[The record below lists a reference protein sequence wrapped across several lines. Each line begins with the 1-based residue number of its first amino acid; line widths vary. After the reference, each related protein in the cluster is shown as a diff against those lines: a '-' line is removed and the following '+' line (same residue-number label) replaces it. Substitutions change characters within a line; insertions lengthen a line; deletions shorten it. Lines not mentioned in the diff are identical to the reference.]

1 MKKILLILTL
11 ALVALAGCKKDPAP
25 GPEPGLTPDTPTTIV
40 FKTSRAV
47 GETITLGFNGSEMQ
61 NISMDGAK
69 AEDITVNHNWR
80 IVKLKLTSQ
89 TVTVKGDIT
98 VFDCRNN
105 GITDIALTK
114 DLRLYDF
121 NCSDNELTSLDVSG
135 LTELEYFAC
144 SYNRLT
150 SLNIEG
156 CDKLCYVECYSNSI
170 KDEAMTDIVNDL
182 PKLDTPGAGRLV
194 VTAEGCGNVITA
206 ADVAVAKDKNWD
218 VLDDKDHE
226 FEGHIA
232 VTGVSLNTEGLEI
245 YTGTKKTVK
254 ALIEPADATNKNVTW
269 TIGNPEIATVNDGVV
284 TGVAEGETTLTVT
297 TVDGGFTASIP
308 VKVVYSSVG
317 SLLGEWSGKVYHGV
331 TIVQGGDENSIR
343 IHGFPDQ
350 HKFNLQGYV
359 MSDNTIRIPKQTI
372 EAVYGPGDTGENE
385 TIVLNNDFIPLN
397 GDELVIQFDS
407 DHIYI
412 SDAWELGWK
421 ALTNG
426 KYYTSRGEADTLIRV
441 Q

>member
-1 MKKILLILTL
+1 MKRFLFTLTL
-11 ALVALAGCKKDPAP
+11 ALVALAGCKKDP

-61 NISMDGAK
+61 NISIDGAK
-69 AEDITVNHNWR
+69 AEDITVNHSWR

-105 GITDIALTK
+105 GITEITLTK

-121 NCSDNELTSLDVSG
+121 NCNDNDLTSLDVSG
-135 LTELEYFAC
+135 LTELEYLSC
-144 SYNRLT
+144 VSNKLT

-156 CDKLCYVECYSNSI
+156 CESIFYVACYKNVI
-170 KDEAMTDIVNDL
+170 KGEAMTDIVNDL

-206 ADVAVAKDKNWD
+206 ADVAAAKDKNWD

-232 VTGVSLNTEGLEI
+232 VTGVSLDTEGVEI
-245 YTGTKKTVK
+245 YTGSTKTVK
-254 ALIEPADATNKNVTW
+254 ALIEPADATNKTVTW
-269 TIGNPEIATVNDGVV
+269 TIGNPEIATVNEGVV

-308 VKVVYSSVG
+308 VKVVYSPVG
-317 SLLGEWSGKVYHGV
+317 SLLGEWSGKEYHV
-331 TIVQGGDENSIR
+331 TIVQGGSENSIT
-343 IHGFPDQ
+343 INNFPDDN
-350 HKFNLQGYV
+350 KFGLQGYV
-359 MSDNTIRIPKQTI
+359 MSDNTIRIPKQKI
-372 EAVYGPGDTGENE
+372 KAVYYEEGE
-385 TIVLNNDFIPLN
+385 TIIFKDDFIPLN

-412 SDAWELGWK
+412 SDSWELGYYIMEMYFTRKGK
-421 ALTNG
+421 A
-426 KYYTSRGEADTLIRV
+426 DILIRK

>member
-1 MKKILLILTL
+1 MKKIFLILTL
-11 ALVALAGCKKDPAP
+11 ALVALAGCKKEPAP
-25 GPEPGLTPDTPTTIV
+25 GPAPGLTPDTPTTIV
-40 FKTSRAV
+40 FKTSKAV
-47 GETITLGFNGSEMQ
+47 GETITLGFSGSEVSGLS
-61 NISMDGAK
+61 IDGAK
-69 AEDITVNHNWR
+69 VDDITVNHNWR
-80 IVKLKLTSQ
+80 IFKLKLTSQ

-105 GITDIALTK
+105 GITEITLTK

-121 NCSDNELTSLDVSG
+121 NCSGNELTSLDVSG

-144 SYNRLT
+144 SSNRLT

-182 PKLDTPGAGRLV
+182 PELGAPGTGRLV
-194 VTAEGCGNVITA
+194 VTAEGCGNDISSANIA
-206 ADVAVAKDKNWD
+206 AAKGKNWD
-218 VLDDKDHE
+218 VMDDKLQK
-226 FEGHIA
+226 FEGYGA
-232 VTGVSLNTEGLEI
+232 VTGVSLDTEGVEI
-245 YTGTKKTVK
+245 YTEATMTVK

-308 VKVVYSSVG
+308 VKVVSSPVG
-317 SLLGEWSGKVYHGV
+317 SLLGSWRGKVYYGV
-331 TIVQGGDENSIR
+331 TIERGGDANSI
-343 IHGFPDQ
+343 ILKGFPIDAAIELVG
-350 HKFNLQGYV
+350 KV
-359 MSDNTIRIPKQTI
+359 MPDNTIRIPKQTYK
-372 EAVYGPGDTGENE
+372 EVYYDGYGEP
-385 TIVLNNDFIPLN
+385 VYFKLDFIPLN
-397 GDELVIQFDS
+397 RYELVILYDS

-412 SDAWELGWK
+412 SDDFETGQIHPATGEYVTYK
-421 ALTNG
+421 G
-426 KYYTSRGEADTLIRV
+426 KADTLIRE